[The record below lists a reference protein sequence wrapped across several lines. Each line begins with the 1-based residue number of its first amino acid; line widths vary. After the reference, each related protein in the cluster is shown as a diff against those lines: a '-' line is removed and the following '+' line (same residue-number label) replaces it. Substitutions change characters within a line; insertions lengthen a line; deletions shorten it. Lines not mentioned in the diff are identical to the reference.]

1 MPRFVRAKY
10 TKTKRGTAMGNPMR
24 RMAKKKPR
32 IQPKITSVRFSTS
45 SEGRCAESWKST
57 AFPPLPA
64 SGRNRPS
71 NSSAPARQKT
81 GIPMTRGK
89 RAAFHGQAVAV
100 RTAHAE
106 RAMMPRLR
114 SHEALIRICRLRV
127 WLGTPRLDERVGDHQ
142 AREEGGGDDH
152 GAAHALGAVPRHR
165 DVEGVLRDL
174 PP

>member
-1 MPRFVRAKY
+1 ME
-10 TKTKRGTAMGNPMR
+10 NPTR

-32 IQPKITSVRFSTS
+32 IQPKIARVRFSTS
-45 SEGRCAESWKST
+45 SEGRCGESWKST

-71 NSSAPARQKT
+71 NSSALARQKI

-89 RAAFHGQAVAV
+89 RAAFHGQAMAV

-106 RAMMPRLR
+106 RAMMHRLR
-114 SHEALIRICRLRV
+114 SHEALLRIGRLRV

-142 AREEGGGDDH
+142 DREEEEGDDH
-152 GAAHALGAVPRHR
+152 RPAHPLG
-165 DVEGVLRDL
+165 
-174 PP
+174 